1 MFCVKLIDNTGNE
14 HLILVLDKYAK
25 IEVEDGSRIVKY
37 ESDGK
42 ANILFGNDKLR
53 EADYDIDGPKVV
65 GIDCTTRKSFITDL
79 DMFDLLYKKECG
91 VNEICELG
99 LYSNLPKAYYTES
112 EEDDT
117 LGLLALRFI
126 KKVRTAFIL
135 DEEQSDS
142 AQCLLYKYDDGV
154 STITTIISKDD
165 SLRGIVLSTK
175 SGGNC

>member
-42 ANILFGNDKLR
+42 ASILFGNDKLR

-65 GIDCTTRKSFITDL
+65 GIDCTTRRSFITDL

-91 VNEICELG
+91 VNDKVHFIFIVAENVKVSING
-99 LYSNLPKAYYTES
+99 ITRFVNYTDNDGMNGVVFGSDTYNLANFTNDNVDMHVGIDCTTAES
-112 EEDDT
+112 
-117 LGLLALRFI
+117 FI
-126 KKVRTAFIL
+126 I
-135 DEEQSDS
+135 DSD
-142 AQCLLYKYDDGV
+142 LFN
-154 STITTIISKDD
+154 
-165 SLRGIVLSTK
+165 SLEKRSCTF
-175 SGGNC
+175 